1 MRREDH
7 TRTSEEANTRC
18 RVDEVLSEGKARFE
32 DEVRNVRRDAEAVR
46 SVTRKTEADSRESAK
61 SGLLLG
67 NDVTILKSVEQ
78 TSSRLARMWNAFVP
92 ERHRL
97 R

>member
-1 MRREDH
+1 MRWEEH
-7 TRTSEEANTRC
+7 TRTSEEASTRS
-18 RVDEVLSEGKARFE
+18 RVDEVLSEDKTRFE

-46 SVTRKTEADSRESAK
+46 SVTRRTEPSSRKCAK

-67 NDVTILKSVEQ
+67 DDVPISKSVEQ
-78 TSSRLARMWNAFVP
+78 IISRLPRMRNAFVR
-92 ERHRL
+92 ERYRL